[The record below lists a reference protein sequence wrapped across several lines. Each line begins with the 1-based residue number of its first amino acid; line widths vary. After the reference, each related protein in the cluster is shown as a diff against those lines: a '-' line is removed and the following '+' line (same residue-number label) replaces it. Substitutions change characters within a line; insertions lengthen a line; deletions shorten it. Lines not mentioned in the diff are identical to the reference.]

1 VVVQAIPTY
10 SMGVFQLPVS
20 LCKEIN
26 KLMQDFWWQHMS
38 QGSKIHWMSWERM
51 GRSKAVGGLGFRD
64 LVMFNKALLA
74 KQGWRLLQDPSSL
87 LASILKAKHFPNSN
101 FLGAKLGSRPSF
113 AWRSLFNA
121 HDLLLQGIMWR
132 VGDGT
137 SINIWG
143 DKWLLTLITYAV
155 QSPPKT
161 LAISTNVVVLIDP
174 VTKGW
179 KEELIKVEFSED
191 EAKVISGIPLSP
203 DLPPD
208 RMFWRGTIDG
218 KFTVRSADHLGKETE
233 AMEAGQC
240 YYVGEGA
247 EVWKAIWALQVPNS
261 VKLFIWRACHNI
273 LPTRLHLT

>member
-1 VVVQAIPTY
+1 
-10 SMGVFQLPVS
+10 
-20 LCKEIN
+20 
-26 KLMQDFWWQHMS
+26 MS

-203 DLPPD
+203 GLPPD
-208 RMFWRGTIDG
+208 RMFWRGTIEVLTTLAKRLKLWKQDNV
-218 KFTVRSADHLGKETE
+218 TMWGKEQRC
-233 AMEAGQC
+233 G
-240 YYVGEGA
+240 
-247 EVWKAIWALQVPNS
+247 
-261 VKLFIWRACHNI
+261 KLFGRYKFQ
-273 LPTRLHLT
+273 TQ